1 MFISSRTKHKSK
13 GSSMLLLVWNI
24 GNTKF
29 LFMLKIL
36 ERSSSGKM
44 SLKLVKVKKHPSS
57 IRLSLLMSSDVE
69 LSQSS
74 GH

>member
-1 MFISSRTKHKSK
+1 
-13 GSSMLLLVWNI
+13 
-24 GNTKF
+24 
-29 LFMLKIL
+29 MLKIL